1 MRDLLGYARPHART
15 VILAMV
21 LGLLAAAAG
30 LAQPLVAKRVID
42 SLASGTGLGRPLAA
56 LSLLV
61 VLAALLGVATTVLL
75 GRTAEG
81 IVLEVRAGLAARL
94 IRLRLSELD
103 RSSPGDLIARAT
115 ADSSLLHA
123 ATTTA
128 LVDLGTG
135 AVGLVGAL
143 VLMGRLDLRLLL
155 ISLAVLVVVGVLAGA
170 VLPGLRR
177 ALKSEQDA
185 VGILGA
191 ALDRALGAART
202 VKASGAEEREMA
214 TMRQAA
220 AEAYAAGLRGVR
232 LQAALVAIN
241 GLSVQVPFL
250 AVLGAGGLLVARG
263 DLPVSTLV
271 AFLLYLFYL
280 IGPVA
285 RLTGGLTAVQR
296 GLGAVDR
303 IREVRELAVED
314 DTASAGPGPTAA
326 PPSAAPPAAGLPIAG
341 PAGAPGRSWPWPAGG
356 GPLTVRFDRVSF
368 AYPDRPPV
376 LDGISFTAPAAGLTA
391 LVGPS
396 GAGKSTVLALLMRFY
411 DVAAGTI
418 CLGGLD
424 VAGLRRGDVRRLIGY
439 VEQDAPALAGTL
451 AENLRYGTDG
461 ELSDRE
467 VARAL
472 AATRLD
478 ELVDRLPAGQQTMV
492 GARGVLLSG
501 GERQRLAI
509 ARALLRRPRVLL
521 LDEAT
526 SQLDARNEQALRDTV
541 QALAVD
547 RTVLVVAHR
556 LSTVTTADR
565 IVVLDAGRVRAIG
578 THADLVRTDPL
589 YAELAATQ
597 LLTPTAR

>member
-42 SLASGTGLGRPLAA
+42 SLAGGTGLGRPLAA

-202 VKASGAEEREMA
+202 VKASGAEERETA

-326 PPSAAPPAAGLPIAG
+326 PPAAGLPIAG
-341 PAGAPGRSWPWPAGG
+341 PAGVSGRSWPWPAGG

-597 LLTPTAR
+597 LLTPQRGSRLAG